1 MYDQGAAVIVKRL
14 AGPDAIVRRLATC
27 SNMAMPLSSALRLE
41 NMAIK
46 LTVFPPVGINVVVI
60 V

>member
-14 AGPDAIVRRLATC
+14 AGPGAIAMRLVTC
-27 SNMAMPLSSALRLE
+27 SNMATPLSSALRLK
-41 NMAIK
+41 NRAIK